1 MAQQKLTAITVSI
14 LRDGNE
20 QEISWWAKLG
30 RAEGGEG
37 GVSQESPFLFG
48 PQEPSYYDLDLRE
61 EDPGNDLGQ
70 LETEP

>member
-1 MAQQKLTAITVSI
+1 MNRKFP
-14 LRDGNE
+14 DE
-20 QEISWWAKLG
+20 QNW
-30 RAEGGEG
+30 EGQRGERG